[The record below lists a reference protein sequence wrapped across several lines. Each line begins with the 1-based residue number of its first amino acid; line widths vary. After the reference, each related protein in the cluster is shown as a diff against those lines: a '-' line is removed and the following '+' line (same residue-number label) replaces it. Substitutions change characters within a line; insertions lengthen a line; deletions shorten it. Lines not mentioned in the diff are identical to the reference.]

1 MNYIVND
8 KSLTLEEMEVGKQM
22 VDIGTPEFVCISV
35 QTVDFVVTI
44 CKSHHMLYIQCKFS
58 FVSVQMVDIPVYIT
72 N

>member
-1 MNYIVND
+1 
-8 KSLTLEEMEVGKQM
+8 MEVSKQT

-44 CKSHHMLYIQCKFS
+44 CKSHHMLYIQCTCKFS